1 MLRENLDGLGYKL
14 LIAKSGKSALE
25 IVRKAHPDL
34 VLLDIMMPEMDGYE
48 VCRRLKSAEETRH
61 IPVIFLTAM
70 ADAEDEA
77 KGLALGAVDYITK
90 PINPELVRARV
101 QNHLELKRHRDHLE
115 QLVRVKTREVQL
127 TQAVMIESLATLA
140 EYRDPETGG
149 HIKRTQNY
157 VKALAVKL
165 KGHPRFRD
173 LLDEQTIELLYL
185 SAPLHDMGKVGVR
198 DHILLKPGRL
208 EDAEF
213 AEMKKHT
220 LFGEEA
226 LRITEQKLGQSTFLR
241 HAREIAG
248 SHQEKWDGSGYPRG
262 LTGEAIPVSGR
273 LMALADVYD
282 ALISKRVYKPPFP
295 HAKAVQIIQEGRGT
309 HFDPDVVEAF
319 LALEDT
325 FRNIALT
332 FADCDE
338 EREALGGAHPA
349 GTCGAAGRVIRI
361 LVAEDNPINREIM
374 LSQLTGL
381 GHTVDT
387 ADDGRE
393 ALRSYQAGQFD
404 LVLTDIEMPEMDG
417 YGWRRR
423 SGGSNRTAGPGH
435 RFSPSPPATSI
446 SMRARPAA
454 PASTATCSSPWTP
467 RFSRRNSRTSSA
479 NPKTQK
485 NPDFCLKCCE
495 NGWDRLYPTDHWRA
509 TCRSP
514 RTLLEN
520 TSRSWKASASSFSFG
535 LFIRT
540 WQEPFCGSQRCI
552 SMTAAMC
559 GATKGSGLRTVVR
572 FAS

>member
-1 MLRENLDGLGYKL
+1 MSVPTADRPLEAPKILLVDDNTANLQVLRENLDGLGYKL

-25 IVRKAHPDL
+25 IVRKASPDL
-34 VLLDIMMPEMDGYE
+34 LLLDIMMPEMDGYE
-48 VCRRLKSAEETRH
+48 VCRRLKAAEETRH

-90 PINPELVRARV
+90 PINPDLVRARV
-101 QNHLELKRHRDHLE
+101 RNHLELKRHRDHLE
-115 QLVRVKTREVQL
+115 QLVQVKTREVQL

-165 KGHPRFRD
+165 KDHPRFRD

-185 SAPLHDMGKVGVR
+185 SAPLHDIGKVGVR
-198 DHILLKPGRL
+198 DNILLKPGRL

-213 AEMKKHT
+213 AEMQKHT

-226 LRITEQKLGQSTFLR
+226 LRITEQKLGKSTFLR

-262 LTGEAIPVSGR
+262 LKGEAIPVSGR

-309 HFDPDVVEAF
+309 HFDPDVVDAF
-319 LALEDT
+319 VALEDT

-338 EREALGGAHPA
+338 EREALIGANASDA
-349 GTCGAAGRVIRI
+349 GLGRGVSRV
-361 LVAEDNPINREIM
+361 LLAEDNPINREIM
-374 LSQLTGL
+374 LSQLTAL
-381 GHTVDT
+381 GYTVDE
-387 ADDGRE
+387 AANGKE
-393 ALRSYQAGQFD
+393 ALRKYQAEPFD
-404 LVLTDIEMPEMDG
+404 LLLTDIEMPELDG
-417 YGWRRR
+417 YGLADEIRRLEQDGR
-423 SGGSNRTAGPGH
+423 PRMPILAITASDFDLAEEGARAAGFDGYMLKPLD
-435 RFSPSPPATSI
+435 PKLLAKKLADI
-446 SMRARPAA
+446 S
-454 PASTATCSSPWTP
+454 S
-467 RFSRRNSRTSSA
+467 
-479 NPKTQK
+479 KTQAIEK
-485 NPDFCLKCCE
+485 
-495 NGWDRLYPTDHWRA
+495 
-509 TCRSP
+509 
-514 RTLLEN
+514 
-520 TSRSWKASASSFSFG
+520 
-535 LFIRT
+535 I
-540 WQEPFCGSQRCI
+540 
-552 SMTAAMC
+552 
-559 GATKGSGLRTVVR
+559 
-572 FAS
+572 